1 MKWILTTAVL
11 LLTFILAVSPAFS
24 QVAEIERCIPCER
37 ANSDVQTLGFA
48 SKTLGHTSDFRFFNG
63 NHVVNFSLSDS
74 LARTNLLEA
83 QSVQPENQQ
92 KFVGF
97 NCYYW
102 FSGATTCFNHTLYGY
117 YCLVGSWYCQ
127 LLGSCRWIAIG
138 SCK

>member
-11 LLTFILAVSPAFS
+11 LLTFILAASPAFS

-37 ANSDVQTLGFA
+37 ASSNVQTLGFA
-48 SKTLGHTSDFRFFNG
+48 SKALGHTSGFRFSNG
-63 NHVVNFSLSDS
+63 NSVAPFSLSNA
-74 LARTNLLEA
+74 LARTDVLDA
-83 QSVQPENQQ
+83 QGDHQENQQ
-92 KFVGF
+92 KTLGF